1 MSSMPCESVL
11 LHLCTPPPR
20 DPICTLTPPVPGIGF
35 PGLLHILDHQP
46 CEACD
51 ACIPRICVRYG
62 GGDGVH
68 PEHKRGGAGGGG
80 RFSVWGSGA
89 GVAGGSS
96 SKGVIPASGFSG
108 NVDGTARRVS

>member
-20 DPICTLTPPVPGIGF
+20 DPICTLTPPVPAIGF

-51 ACIPRICVRYG
+51 ACIPRICIRYG

-68 PEHKRGGAGGGG
+68 PEHKRGGARGGGG
-80 RFSVWGSGA
+80 VVFQC
-89 GVAGGSS
+89 GVLELGLPAAAVV
-96 SKGVIPASGFSG
+96 KG
-108 NVDGTARRVS
+108 